1 MRTLRCRLLISL
13 FTLEADFLT
22 TVKQYH
28 TALIVDKK
36 VGTGLYKPRS
46 SLAESI
52 EVHPMKL
59 TNCVLAFALVL
70 ACLIGCKSGRT
81 STSSGVGNND
91 GSKNSNSTS
100 STTSTAPT
108 PDIGGKYSVSGSN
121 PGGTIYKGTL
131 EVIKRG
137 DVYQFRWNAGE
148 QYDGVGVAS
157 GNIVAVAFASGAN
170 GKGCGVIDYTIQGDG
185 TLDGKWG
192 YWGVNEAGSERA
204 TRSSGSGLVGEYDAT
219 GKNPDGKEY
228 KATLTVEPAVNLYRF
243 LWSNNTEGL
252 GIKRGDN
259 IAVGIG
265 GARCGFVTYEIQS
278 DGTLDGIWGGY
289 GTEKTGTEK
298 ATKQ

>member
-1 MRTLRCRLLISL
+1 MS
-13 FTLEADFLT
+13 
-22 TVKQYH
+22 
-28 TALIVDKK
+28 
-36 VGTGLYKPRS
+36 
-46 SLAESI
+46 
-52 EVHPMKL
+52 
-59 TNCVLAFALVL
+59 
-70 ACLIGCKSGRT
+70 
-81 STSSGVGNND
+81 GNN
-91 GSKNSNSTS
+91 
-100 STTSTAPT
+100 P
-108 PDIGGKYSVSGSN
+108 SG
-121 PGGTIYKGTL
+121 TVYKGTL
-131 EVIKRG
+131 DVINRG

-148 QYDGVGVAS
+148 QYDGVGVAN

-170 GKGCGVIDYTIQGDG
+170 GKGCGVIDYAIESDG

-204 TRSSGSGLVGEYDAT
+204 TRTSGSGLVGKYEAT

-259 IAVGIG
+259 VAVGIG
-265 GARCGFVTYEIQS
+265 GSRCGFVTYEIQS

>member
-1 MRTLRCRLLISL
+1 
-13 FTLEADFLT
+13 
-22 TVKQYH
+22 
-28 TALIVDKK
+28 
-36 VGTGLYKPRS
+36 
-46 SLAESI
+46 
-52 EVHPMKL
+52 MKL

-70 ACLIGCKSGRT
+70 ACLIGCRSGRT
-81 STSSGVGNND
+81 STSGAGKND
-91 GSKNSNSTS
+91 MPTNSNSTS
-100 STTSTAPT
+100 STNSTAPT
-108 PDIGGKYSVSGSN
+108 PDIAGKYNVLGSN

-137 DVYQFRWNAGE
+137 DVYQFRWNASE
-148 QYDGVGVAS
+148 QYDGVGVAN

-170 GKGCGVIDYTIQGDG
+170 GKGCGVIDYAIQSDG

-204 TRSSGSGLVGEYDAT
+204 TRTSDSGLVGEYEAT

-265 GARCGFVTYEIQS
+265 GSRCGFVTYEIQS